1 MASFFISLNELK
13 ISDDLEY
20 CFGQIYSFNC
30 LSSLSGL
37 MTPILN
43 SQFQY
48 S

>member
-1 MASFFISLNELK
+1 MARFFILLHELK
-13 ISDDLEY
+13 VSDDLEY

-37 MTPILN
+37 MTPMLN

-48 S
+48 L